1 MSDDSYHQN
10 LNQSLQGYVNMTMID
25 PAPSPMTFDAG
36 QMRQLQGVF
45 SSVPKKKKRAEIS
58 RAFRFAL
65 LAAITWKRR
74 R

>member
-25 PAPSPMTFDAG
+25 PASLMTFDAG

-65 LAAITWKRR
+65 LAAIT
-74 R
+74 

>member
-1 MSDDSYHQN
+1 MSDDSYHRN

-45 SSVPKKKKRAEIS
+45 FIGAEKRNARRYP